1 MPRASAHQP
10 AKHHRNAATMDLELV
25 RKLFDATLGRNRD
38 EFEVLARR
46 MGWRPMQ
53 AARARKR
60 PISPQPEGQC
70 AFRAVCGVAALAHSG
85 AMGCAPRLASHPEKS
100 AARHQIIYGQV
111 LGVGW
116 VCPSLRAA
124 ADREPESAVYR

>member
-53 AARARKR
+53 AARARNR

-70 AFRAVCGVAALAHSG
+70 SFRAVCGVAMLRPAGLWAAHRAL
-85 AMGCAPRLASHPEKS
+85 HPIPKR
-100 AARHQIIYGQV
+100 A
-111 LGVGW
+111 
-116 VCPSLRAA
+116 LRGIK
-124 ADREPESAVYR
+124 